1 MELIEMKMNLNWYPG
16 HMKKTSESIKNN
28 LKKVD
33 IVLEL
38 IDARAPRASENPVIP
53 NLIGD
58 KPRILIFNKGDLADS
73 KENKRWIDYYK
84 DQNIPAVSVNSN
96 TGKGINDLLD
106 LVDQVMENKRQRD
119 KDKGILSREV
129 RAMIIG
135 IPNVGK
141 STLINSLANRK
152 SAKTGNKPGITR
164 TNQWIKVEDRMLL
177 LDTPGVL
184 WPKFESEELA
194 LNLAFIGSIKDEVI
208 PKEEVALKLVG
219 LLGKKYPD
227 LLEKRYGVETSQSPL
242 EIMEEIARKRG
253 AIMRG
258 NEVDYSRV
266 TDIIL
271 DEFRKGVI
279 GNITLEPVYV

>member
-38 IDARAPRASENPVIP
+38 IDARAPRASENPMIP

-73 KENKRWIDYYK
+73 GENKSWMDYYK
-84 DQNIPAVSVNSN
+84 NQNIPAVSVNSN

-119 KDKGILSREV
+119 KGKGILSKEV

-208 PKEEVALKLVG
+208 PKEEVALKLVE